1 MSEAKAAFADT
12 QRRAVSQFMQGRG
25 DRLSQPPQTAIQA
38 PAPDAAQ
45 AAVTAALDALRR
57 DGDLPATVTRL
68 TADAFWRG
76 DWQADR
82 IQAVEDGRTILIGY
96 YVDVAN
102 RSYQQPPQVR
112 RFFGLI
118 RRDDT
123 PDDHRG
129 AQIVLTPAGRE
140 AITRAEPVHL
150 GHVRT
155 WLLDALT
162 PEQARS
168 LGHLLNTALRHA
180 HHLEHHGMAPADQEA
195 PVAPACPASP
205 AS

>member
-1 MSEAKAAFADT
+1 MTDAGAAAWHQLVDLNAVLLRNLRRELQQATGLTDT
-12 QRRAVSQFMQGRG
+12 DYAVLDTLATAPRAQLRSSALAERLGWERS
-25 DRLSQPPQTAIQA
+25 RLSHQ
-38 PAPDAAQ
+38 
-45 AAVTAALDALRR
+45 V
-57 DGDLPATVTRL
+57 
-68 TADAFWRG
+68 
-76 DWQADR
+76 
-82 IQAVEDGRTILIGY
+82 GRMEK
-96 YVDVAN
+96 
-102 RSYQQPPQVR
+102 R
-112 RFFGLI
+112 GLI